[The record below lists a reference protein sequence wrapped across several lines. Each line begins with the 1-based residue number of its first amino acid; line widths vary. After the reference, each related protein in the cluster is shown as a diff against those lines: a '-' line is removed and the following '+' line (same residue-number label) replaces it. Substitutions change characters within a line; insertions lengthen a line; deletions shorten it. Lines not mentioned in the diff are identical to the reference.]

1 MSLTRL
7 CPPLPGFPRARW
19 ACWQSWGSDGF
30 IVCALPGPGF
40 LYGRHHP
47 SPSLRLRSSLFSLKW
62 GCVYQNEV
70 RPCASHRSS
79 PRRWQRPRGTAYTS
93 LQDLINQVACG
104 SSGGLGPGRR
114 PSSLFPPAA
123 ALVPASRLPRLR
135 SPGRELLSSLSSLQQ
150 QDPARG
156 PQRRH
161 HGEGGWTR
169 QV

>member
-1 MSLTRL
+1 MRIKADIMTPAKTS
-7 CPPLPGFPRARW
+7 
-19 ACWQSWGSDGF
+19 
-30 IVCALPGPGF
+30 
-40 LYGRHHP
+40 
-47 SPSLRLRSSLFSLKW
+47 
-62 GCVYQNEV
+62 VYQFTL
-70 RPCASHRSS
+70 RTRGSGGSS
-79 PRRWQRPRGTAYTS
+79 G
-93 LQDLINQVACG
+93 G